1 MPQVAVLNHFAPLP
15 ATYWQHGNQLVDTAT
30 GPPCKAAMKRLEEVL
45 DAVAVVREGQQL
57 LQQLDIQIKV
67 SLMPAVDASR

>member
-15 ATYWQHGNQLVDTAT
+15 PTYWQHASQLVDTAT

-45 DAVAVVREGQQL
+45 DVVAVVREGQQL
-57 LQQLDIQIKV
+57 LQQLG
-67 SLMPAVDASR
+67 SRATVAAAT